1 MAPDHY
7 RITLVRF
14 IDRERAWTD
23 PGEPGPGE
31 GVACEMIVYATV
43 CPVRKVIR
51 PWNAKMEDG
60 NSFYLTPPERDRVA
74 AMLATPAA
82 AGPLFSEPTT

>member
-7 RITLVRF
+7 RIKLARF

-23 PGEPGPGE
+23 PAEPAAGE
-31 GVACEMIVYATV
+31 GEQVEMIIYATV

-51 PWNAKMEDG
+51 PWNAKNDFG
-60 NSFYLTPPERDRVA
+60 NSFYLTPPERDRA
-74 AMLATPAA
+74 AALVQAQLDGP
-82 AGPLFSEPTT
+82 AGPLFGAT